1 MINIDTLLAWGA
13 TYKKVST
20 SETIFNEGQGCH
32 FYYQLVSG
40 RLRWVNTGN
49 EGKECIHSIVEAGEC
64 FGEMALFDDEP
75 YIASV
80 IADEESVVIRLHK
93 PVFLELIK
101 KNNDINFA
109 FTKIISKMLRFKISV
124 ITSLASHSPENTIA
138 NLLNCLKTENKNFYE
153 DRYQLKLTRQQIA
166 GMTGL
171 RVETVIRTMRN
182 MHDKG
187 ELVISKGKVFCR
199 NRIDVMS
206 A

>member
-1 MINIDTLLAWGA
+1 MINIDVLLAYGA
-13 TYKKVST
+13 AYKNVSIN
-20 SETIFNEGQGCH
+20 EAIFNEGHACS

-40 RLRWVNTGN
+40 RLRWVNTDN

-64 FGEMALFDDEP
+64 FGEMALFDDKP

-93 PVFLELIK
+93 PDFLELIK
-101 KNNDINFA
+101 NNSDINFS

-124 ITSLASHSPENTIA
+124 ITSLASHSPENTIT
-138 NLLNCLKTENKNFYE
+138 NLLNYLKAENKSFFG
-153 DRYQLKLTRQQIA
+153 DRYQLNLTRQQIA

-182 MHDKG
+182 MHDNGKL
-187 ELVISKGKVFCR
+187 EILKGKVFCS
-199 NRIDVMS
+199 NRIHAVT